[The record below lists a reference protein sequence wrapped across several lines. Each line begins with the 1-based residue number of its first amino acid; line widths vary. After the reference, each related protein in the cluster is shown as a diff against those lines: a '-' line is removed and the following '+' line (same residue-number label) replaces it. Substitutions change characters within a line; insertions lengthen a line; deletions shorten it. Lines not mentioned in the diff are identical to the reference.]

1 MSSREVKARP
11 REDLG
16 GFSACLDEYLMFLTV
31 ERGLSKAS
39 VENYGRDL
47 ADYLGFVRADG
58 CEQLEDI
65 ERDTVTDYLE
75 DLRRR
80 AYAASSV
87 ERHVAAVKG
96 FHRFCVREGM
106 TEKDP
111 ASSVPL
117 PRKPARLPEAVTVE
131 QIAALLDQPFPA
143 TPTGLRDNAI
153 LEVLYGCGLR
163 VSELCGLDFSSLLLD
178 EGLVRVRGKGGK
190 ERIVPLLGTA
200 RAALEKYLDEG
211 RPYLHTKGQD
221 APKEP
226 AAVFLN
232 ARGGRLTRRAVCKM
246 VETYGKRVGLEGLHP
261 HTLRHSFATHLLEG
275 GADLR
280 ILQEMLG
287 HSDIST
293 TQIYTHVDRA
303 HIREEYLSTHPRAH
317 LRESAWDRASGI
329 EKAPHLYWRG
339 AFGDEFTSPWGYS
352 SFASASAGS
361 WRHTGRSG
369 TSMPRES
376 QAIMRSSWMLAL

>member
-1 MSSREVKARP
+1 MSNREVKARP

-47 ADYLGFVRADG
+47 ADYLGFVRANG

-80 AYAASSV
+80 AYAASSI

-117 PRKPARLPEAVTVE
+117 PRKPARLPEVVTVE

-143 TPTGLRDNAI
+143 TPAGLRDSAI

-200 RAALEKYLDEG
+200 RSALERYLDRG
-211 RPYLHTKGQD
+211 RPYLHTRGED
-221 APKEP
+221 APREP

-232 ARGGRLTRRAVCKM
+232 ARGGRLTRRAVCKL
-246 VETYGKRVGLEGLHP
+246 VEEYGRRVGLEGLHP

-317 LRESAWDRASGI
+317 LR
-329 EKAPHLYWRG
+329 
-339 AFGDEFTSPWGYS
+339 
-352 SFASASAGS
+352 
-361 WRHTGRSG
+361 
-369 TSMPRES
+369 
-376 QAIMRSSWMLAL
+376 

>member
-1 MSSREVKARP
+1 MSNREVKARP

-47 ADYLGFVRADG
+47 ADYLGFVRSDG

-117 PRKPARLPEAVTVE
+117 PRKPVRLPEAVTVE
-131 QIAALLDQPFPA
+131 QIAALLDQPFSA

-317 LRESAWDRASGI
+317 LR
-329 EKAPHLYWRG
+329 
-339 AFGDEFTSPWGYS
+339 
-352 SFASASAGS
+352 
-361 WRHTGRSG
+361 
-369 TSMPRES
+369 
-376 QAIMRSSWMLAL
+376 

>member
-1 MSSREVKARP
+1 
-11 REDLG
+11 
-16 GFSACLDEYLMFLTV
+16 MFLTV

-47 ADYLGFVRADG
+47 ADYLGFVRSDG

-117 PRKPARLPEAVTVE
+117 PRKPARLPEAVMVE

-143 TPTGLRDNAI
+143 TPTGLRDSAI

-163 VSELCGLDFSSLLLD
+163 VSELCSLDFSSLLLD

-211 RPYLHTKGQD
+211 RPYLHTRGQD

-317 LRESAWDRASGI
+317 LR
-329 EKAPHLYWRG
+329 
-339 AFGDEFTSPWGYS
+339 
-352 SFASASAGS
+352 
-361 WRHTGRSG
+361 
-369 TSMPRES
+369 
-376 QAIMRSSWMLAL
+376 

>member
-47 ADYLGFVRADG
+47 ADYLGFVRSDD

-65 ERDTVTDYLE
+65 EHDTVTDYIE

-143 TPTGLRDNAI
+143 TPAGLRDSAI

-163 VSELCGLDFSSLLLD
+163 VSELCSLDFSSLLLG

-211 RPYLHTKGQD
+211 RPYLHTKRQD

-232 ARGGRLTRRAVCKM
+232 VRGGRLTRRAVCKM
-246 VETYGKRVGLEGLHP
+246 VEAYGRRVGLEGLHP

-293 TQIYTHVDRA
+293 TQIYTHVDRT

-317 LRESAWDRASGI
+317 LR
-329 EKAPHLYWRG
+329 
-339 AFGDEFTSPWGYS
+339 
-352 SFASASAGS
+352 
-361 WRHTGRSG
+361 
-369 TSMPRES
+369 
-376 QAIMRSSWMLAL
+376 